1 MVPLANPEHETA
13 LIELG
18 STLAKDRDG
27 ELVAVHVVTI
37 PDQTPLPEAA
47 ARIEDFD
54 PGSGELLERARQ
66 DADTFDVPIETHRI
80 LSHRSFEEISDAART
95 HRADMV
101 VMGWGRHGAPGRMES
116 TIDGLTHDLPCDF
129 LVLRDRSMS
138 PDRVLVPTAGGPDS
152 ELSARVASVFQRG
165 YDAEITL
172 LHVADNTNA
181 GEKFLREWATENG
194 SKGAN
199 LRVESGD
206 VENAI
211 ETAAED
217 ATMVMVTPISRRP
230 G

>member
-1 MVPLANPEHETA
+1 
-13 LIELG
+13 
-18 STLAKDRDG
+18 
-27 ELVAVHVVTI
+27 
-37 PDQTPLPEAA
+37 
-47 ARIEDFD
+47 
-54 PGSGELLERARQ
+54 
-66 DADTFDVPIETHRI
+66 
-80 LSHRSFEEISDAART
+80 
-95 HRADMV
+95 
-101 VMGWGRHGAPGRMES
+101 MES
-116 TIDGLTHDLPCDF
+116 TIDELTHDLPCDF
-129 LVLRDRSMS
+129 LVLRDRGMS
-138 PDRVLVPTAGGPDS
+138 PDRVLVPAGGDPDS

-172 LHVADNTNA
+172 LHVANNTNA

-194 SKGAN
+194 LEGAN